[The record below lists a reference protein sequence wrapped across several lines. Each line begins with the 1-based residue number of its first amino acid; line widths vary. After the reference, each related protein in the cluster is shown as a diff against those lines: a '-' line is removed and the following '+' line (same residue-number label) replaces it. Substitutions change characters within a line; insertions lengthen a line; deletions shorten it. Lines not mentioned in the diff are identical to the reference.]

1 MAFIE
6 IRGLSKVFG
15 PKPSS
20 VLPMLDQGLD
30 KDEVLSRTGHTVGLQ
45 GIDLDIERGETFVV
59 MGLSGSGK
67 STLVRCLNRLIE
79 PTSGELR
86 LDGLD
91 LLGLR
96 PTALREVR
104 RQRVSMVFQR
114 FALLPHRTVLENVA
128 FGLRMRGIGK
138 AERHERAARWT
149 EVVGL
154 SGYESARPQALSGGM
169 QQRVGLAR
177 ALCTDPDVLLMD
189 EAFSALD
196 PLIRREMQDEL
207 IRLQRELGKTIVFI
221 THDLDEALRLGDRIA
236 ILKGGRLVQVGTPPE
251 IVSEPA
257 DDYVEAFVANVNRA
271 QVLRVRDV
279 MHQPLVVDAEAPAAQ
294 VAERMA
300 EAQAQAA
307 FVHDEE
313 GRLLGLLSG
322 YQAAA
327 ANGATT
333 HSLLQASAAELRG
346 GTLLEDAMVALGD
359 APHPLPVLDDD
370 GRLMGAV
377 RPRDALRAMARR
389 STDGA

>member
-15 PKPSS
+15 PKPIS
-20 VLPMLDQGLD
+20 VLPMLEQGLD
-30 KDEVLSRTGHTVGLQ
+30 KEEVLRRTGHTVGLQ

-96 PTALREVR
+96 PAALREVR

-128 FGLRMRGIGK
+128 FGLRVRGIGR
-138 AERHERAARWT
+138 AERRERAARWT

-236 ILKGGRLVQVGTPPE
+236 ILKGGRLVQVGTPAQ

-279 MHQPLVVDAEAPAAQ
+279 MHQPLVVEAEAPTAQ
-294 VAERMA
+294 VAERLA

-307 FVHDEE
+307 FVNDGE
-313 GRLLGLLSG
+313 GRLLGVLPG

-327 ANGATT
+327 ANGATIR
-333 HSLLQASAAELRG
+333 SMLQPSAAELSG

>member
-138 AERHERAARWT
+138 AERHELAARWT

-370 GRLMGAV
+370 GRLVGAV

-389 STDGA
+389 RADDA